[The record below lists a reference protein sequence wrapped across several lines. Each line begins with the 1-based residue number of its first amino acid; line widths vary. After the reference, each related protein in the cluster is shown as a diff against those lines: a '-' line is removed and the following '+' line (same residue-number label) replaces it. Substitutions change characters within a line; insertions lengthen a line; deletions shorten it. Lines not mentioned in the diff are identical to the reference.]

1 VQVFVLTKVL
11 IYHNARN
18 EWSSQIRKRRVI
30 HTNSARHGLL
40 FCETWR
46 SNTSNDEDCVLSTGE
61 GLRKFRWKVVPSSWT
76 VGPEDEDKL
85 TSRQG
90 ATSQMTWIFKTVRIS
105 QPTTVV
111 PKRRQETI
119 NRRCVKSQKQRNKY
133 LWTHLPF
140 NVRDKFSYEHACATV
155 LQPKA
160 GVFNLLLCHG
170 NLWESSHKNIFK

>member
-76 VGPEDEDKL
+76 VGPEDEGKW

-90 ATSQMTWIFKTVRIS
+90 ATSQMTWTFTKTAVRIS
-105 QPTTVV
+105 QP
-111 PKRRQETI
+111 PKLWNSTLRKI
-119 NRRCVKSQKQRNKY
+119 PKQCDKY
-133 LWTHLPF
+133 LWTYLHF
-140 NVRDKFSYEHACATV
+140 NVRNKFSFMNMLVQLLYSIRQGFLNFCAME
-155 LQPKA
+155 PS
-160 GVFNLLLCHG
+160 
-170 NLWESSHKNIFK
+170 ESSHKNVFK